1 MVSDKQAAGRR
12 GILWALAAKFFMDVA
27 KSPGLLSCCV
37 FPVLFLGVFKI
48 LISENTGHE
57 EQLAA
62 FLALGFL
69 LPIAMVPG
77 TATVY
82 PMAEAREKGEENTLL
97 LASVGPGQLLV
108 ARGLASFVLTL
119 LVGAGCF
126 LAGGSPAECALPFL
140 VILASVDVGMT
151 AFSLLLGRLA
161 RDQMAASFLSLPI
174 VLAGIAPMFL
184 SFSGEA
190 YAALPLLPTGGGYQL
205 MILLAEGALCTPEA
219 VLPAIAQLA
228 WAVVGIV
235 ALAVV
240 ARRA

>member
-1 MVSDKQAAGRR
+1 
-12 GILWALAAKFFMDVA
+12 
-27 KSPGLLSCCV
+27 
-37 FPVLFLGVFKI
+37 
-48 LISENTGHE
+48 
-57 EQLAA
+57 
-62 FLALGFL
+62 
-69 LPIAMVPG
+69 
-77 TATVY
+77 
-82 PMAEAREKGEENTLL
+82 
-97 LASVGPGQLLV
+97 
-108 ARGLASFVLTL
+108 
-119 LVGAGCF
+119 
-126 LAGGSPAECALPFL
+126 
-140 VILASVDVGMT
+140 MT